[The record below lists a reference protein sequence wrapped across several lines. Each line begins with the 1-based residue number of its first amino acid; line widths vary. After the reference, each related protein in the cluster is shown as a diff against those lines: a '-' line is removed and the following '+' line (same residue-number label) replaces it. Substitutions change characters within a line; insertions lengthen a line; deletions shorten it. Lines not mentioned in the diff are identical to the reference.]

1 MEEWIRA
8 DRPQAIPK
16 ALLDNTAQ
24 TFFTPHLGSAVKEVR
39 LEIER
44 QAAMNI
50 IQALAGEEPMGAIN
64 QPYPGVKAA

>member
-1 MEEWIRA
+1 
-8 DRPQAIPK
+8 
-16 ALLDNTAQ
+16 LDNTAQ

-50 IQALAGEEPMGAIN
+50 IQALAGEKPMGAIN

>member
-1 MEEWIRA
+1 MQSPSAISQYNEELAIA
-8 DRPQAIPK
+8 HQDRE
-16 ALLDNTAQ
+16 AQ
-24 TFFTPHLGSAVKEVR
+24 DRKRPHR

-50 IQALAGEEPMGAIN
+50 IQALAGEKPMGAIN